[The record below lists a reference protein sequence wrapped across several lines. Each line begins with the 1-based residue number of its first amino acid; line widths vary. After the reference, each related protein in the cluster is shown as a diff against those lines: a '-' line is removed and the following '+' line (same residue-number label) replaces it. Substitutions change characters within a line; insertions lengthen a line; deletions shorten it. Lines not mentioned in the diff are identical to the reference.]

1 MEDENLNLVEA
12 QMRIGA
18 KIQRFYDILR
28 EYRADFENWK
38 AESEEEVDEKKAREE
53 MIFSLLDEYLLLFE
67 NILAR

>member
-1 MEDENLNLVEA
+1 MEDESLNSVEA

-28 EYRADFENWK
+28 EYRADFDNWNPEN
-38 AESEEEVDEKKAREE
+38 EEEAEEKRKREE
-53 MIFSLLDEYLLLFE
+53 LIFSLMDEYALLFE

>member
-18 KIQRFYDILR
+18 KIQRYYDILR
-28 EYRADFENWK
+28 EYRADFDNWK
-38 AESEEEVDEKKAREE
+38 TETEEEAEEKRKREE
-53 MIFSLLDEYLLLFE
+53 LIFSLMDEYLLLFE